1 MLTQDIKKIKKHIIY
16 RCFYSGTKE
25 TDLIYKKILLNKID
39 ILNFSELKLLLNLFN
54 NFSDNEIF
62 KFLTKK
68 KQSPIKYEKMFKKL
82 IND

>member
-1 MLTQDIKKIKKHIIY
+1 MLTQDINKIKKQIIY
-16 RCFYSGTKE
+16 RCFYTGTKE

-39 ILNFSELKLLLNLFN
+39 ILMFSELKLLLNLFN

-68 KQSPIKYEKMFKKL
+68 KQPPIKYEKMFQKL
-82 IND
+82 INE

>member
-1 MLTQDIKKIKKHIIY
+1 MLTQDINKIKKQIIY

-39 ILNFSELKLLLNLFN
+39 ILKFSELKLLLNLFN

-68 KQSPIKYEKMFKKL
+68 NNLPSNMKKCL
-82 IND
+82 KN